1 MSTKHPQSSKHEE
14 HASKDSEQ
22 AMREADAHTR
32 KTNSHDAVPGDDT
45 AHAHSHAAHR
55 SSTFDAHT
63 TPQGNVAADT
73 RQDLKEPPQEVSR
86 SGKEH
91 RKQ

>member
-1 MSTKHPQSSKHEE
+1 MSDKHEQ
-14 HASKDSEQ
+14 HTSKDSQQ

-45 AHAHSHAAHR
+45 AHAHSHAAHPE
-55 SSTFDAHT
+55 SSFDVHT
-63 TPQGNVAADT
+63 PPQGNQPADT

-86 SGKEH
+86 IGKGH

>member
-1 MSTKHPQSSKHEE
+1 MSTKHEQ

-32 KTNSHDAVPGDDT
+32 KTNSHDAVPGDDL

-55 SSTFDAHT
+55 ESTFDVHT
-63 TPQGNVAADT
+63 PAQGNQAAET
-73 RQDLKEPPQEVSR
+73 RQDLREPPQEVSR
-86 SGKEH
+86 SGKQH
-91 RKQ
+91 RKE

>member
-1 MSTKHPQSSKHEE
+1 MSSKPEQ

-32 KTNSHDAVPGDDT
+32 KTNSQDAVPGDDT
-45 AHAHSHAAHR
+45 AHSHSHAAHLQN
-55 SSTFDAHT
+55 TFDVHT
-63 TPQGNVAADT
+63 PPQGNLAADT

-86 SGKEH
+86 NGKQH